1 MIESIKRE
9 MTIGKI
15 QDHVEDC
22 LLESFVTQD
31 IKDALLDSVEMDIE
45 GIGAE
50 NDSEINTLLDLI
62 PEYEEEDPTVE
73 AELESL
79 TESLIESQI

>member
-15 QDHVEDC
+15 QDQVEDC